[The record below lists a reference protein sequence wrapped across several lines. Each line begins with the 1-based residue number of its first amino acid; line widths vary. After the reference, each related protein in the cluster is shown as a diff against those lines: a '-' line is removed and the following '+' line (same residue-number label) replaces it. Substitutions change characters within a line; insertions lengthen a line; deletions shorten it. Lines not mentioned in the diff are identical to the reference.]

1 MRTRRPSCNLTA
13 AAAGALVCVLAGAA
27 CTSNGDAQDPI
38 GRAEAIAL
46 AVPGPWVIPD
56 DVRAAGD
63 QQYVEF
69 TGAGPWIG
77 EEGCGGGLLEG
88 SAALRDYIARYFP
101 QAWSIGGYA
110 CRPIVGD
117 PDTMSV
123 HATGRALD
131 VMIYPVGYPDGTE
144 ADNEMGDPL
153 ANWLIVNAERI
164 GIQQIIWDRWLWRAE
179 DPPGEKDRAYT
190 GEHPHNDH
198 IHLELSVE
206 AADLGTAFFHEADA
220 PPALPSCGQVPAE
233 GGVIDDVDRCADFFG
248 PPEYWRAVDGAGEGG
263 GLLWTDSFQAA
274 DPSNWARWSLDFA
287 AAGRYRIE
295 YRAVQGYALA
305 PRVRYEVH
313 HGDATDEI
321 WVDQGAV
328 PDGWVSLGEFD
339 FAAGGYQH
347 AAVFDNAD
355 QPVAGDQH
363 IVFDALR
370 VTPCLG
376 GECPT
381 DGDGDGGSGDGDGGG
396 DGSDPGGDGTDPGG
410 DPRSPE
416 LGGGGGCSAASGHG
430 AGGGPALLLLATA
443 LVTRA
448 RRRRRAR

>member
-1 MRTRRPSCNLTA
+1 VLT
-13 AAAGALVCVLAGAA
+13 GPA
-27 CTSNGDAQDPI
+27 CTSDLEAGDQI
-38 GRAEAIAL
+38 GRARAASL
-46 AVPGPWVIPD
+46 AVPGPWIIPD
-56 DVRAAGD
+56 DVGAAGD
-63 QQYVEF
+63 GQYVDF

-88 SAALRDYIARYFP
+88 SAVLREYIADYFP

-117 PDTMSV
+117 PDSMSV

-131 VMIYPVGYPDGTE
+131 VMIYPVGYPDGTA
-144 ADNEMGDPL
+144 ADNEMGDPI

-179 DPPGEKDRAYT
+179 DPAGQKDRAYT

-206 AADLGTAFFHEADA
+206 AADLGTAFFHEEQA
-220 PPALPSCGQVPAE
+220 PPALPSCGRVPAE
-233 GGVIDDVDRCADFFG
+233 GAVIDDVDRCADFFG
-248 PPEYWRAVDGAGEGG
+248 PPEYWRSVDGSGEGG

-274 DPSNWARWSLDFA
+274 DPSNWAAWSLDFA
-287 AAGRYRIE
+287 AAGRYRVE

-305 PRVRYEVH
+305 PRVRYEIEH
-313 HGDATDEI
+313 AGTTDEI

-339 FAAGGYQH
+339 FAGGGYQH
-347 AAVFDNAD
+347 VALFDNTD
-355 QPVAGDQH
+355 QPVAADQH

-370 VTPCLG
+370 LTPCPG
-376 GECPT
+376 GECAPAGGD
-381 DGDGDGGSGDGDGGG
+381 DGSSDDGSGD
-396 DGSDPGGDGTDPGG
+396 DGSGDGTDPGDPG
-410 DPRSPE
+410 DPGGDPGSPE
-416 LGGGGGCSAASGHG
+416 LGGGGGGCSAAPGRGASGG
-430 AGGGPALLLLATA
+430 ALLLVATA
-443 LVTRA
+443 LLTRS
-448 RRRRRAR
+448 RRRRRG